1 MGVGAGHQEWISM
14 QKATIISGLIAIIM
28 VTCALPFTASEDS
41 DALIGN
47 TEGMSLNVDS
57 AVLYQTGGTSS
68 VQLSITQTLAGDVAG
83 DATWYLHDIDDGTS
97 FVQLSNTS
105 GASVTVS
112 VTSLA
117 EGVNVAS
124 VEVVANIGNHHA
136 SAVIVVYP
144 SPGTPAETFHYYFKI
159 DDEAVQHLIQTG
171 QITDNTIVYPNG
183 DYDFATGFWVEV
195 TKAQTGLSAANFNAL
210 SALQWYLNTHGWS
223 NSFGSYGWINQLLG
237 LGTYPGDNGVW
248 YYWAQYHAVGNGWAF
263 NNTTL
268 GFITTVDQ
276 SYIGMIF
283 WGSPNAETMP
293 TPFPG
298 IPS

>member
-47 TEGMSLNVDS
+47 TEGMSLNADS

-68 VQLSITQTLAGDVAG
+68 VQLSITQTLAGDVAS

-97 FVQLSNTS
+97 FVGLSDTS

-117 EGVNVAS
+117 NGVNVAS
-124 VEVVANIGNHHA
+124 VEVVANIGDHHA

-144 SPGTPAETFHYYFKI
+144 SPGTPAETFHFFFQIKEDAYTH
-159 DDEAVQHLIQTG
+159 VQANNSANANLPSGYTMAQ
-171 QITDNTIVYPNG
+171 
-183 DYDFATGFWVEV
+183 FETGFWVSV
-195 TKAQTGLSAANFNAL
+195 TRAQATDPNGTGEFTAL

-237 LGTYPGDNGVW
+237 LGTYPGDDGVW
-248 YYWAQYHAVGNGWAF
+248 YYWAQYHVGKDSETQEDRWFF

-268 GFITTVDQ
+268 GFITTVGE
-276 SYIGMIF
+276 SYIG
-283 WGSPNAETMP
+283 T
-293 TPFPG
+293 
-298 IPS
+298 

>member
-57 AVLYQTGGTSS
+57 AVLYQTGGTSN
-68 VQLSITQTLAGDVAG
+68 VQLSITQTLAGDVAS

-144 SPGTPAETFHYYFKI
+144 SPGTPAETFRFFFQIKEDAYAH
-159 DDEAVQHLIQTG
+159 VQANNSANVNLPSGYTMAQF
-171 QITDNTIVYPNG
+171 Y
-183 DYDFATGFWVEV
+183 TGFWVSV
-195 TKAQTGLSAANFNAL
+195 TKAQADPNNNGFTAL

>member
-68 VQLSITQTLAGDVAG
+68 VQLSITQTLAGDVAS

-105 GASVTVS
+105 GASVTVF

-117 EGVNVAS
+117 NGVNVAS

-144 SPGTPAETFHYYFKI
+144 SPGTPAETFHFFFQIKE
-159 DDEAVQHLIQTG
+159 EAYAHVQANNSANVNLPSGYTMAQF
-171 QITDNTIVYPNG
+171 Y
-183 DYDFATGFWVEV
+183 TGFWVSV
-195 TKAQTGLSAANFNAL
+195 TKAQADSNNNGFTAL

-248 YYWAQYHAVGNGWAF
+248 YYWAQYHAVDGGWAF